1 VKINVIIATALLG
14 WGLWSLTAG
23 AQTLQGYDWAAGP
36 PDGGTDGAT
45 SMTMFMASHR
55 FQRHSVVTSDGAIHI
70 VVNKGINGTMY
81 TGALQIYTSIDNG
94 TTWTKT
100 HEFPGT
106 STYQTSTGAVST
118 DDVYLV
124 TATGEG
130 GTQYQYLEV
139 AYDRDAASGDEA
151 GLLYTE
157 LLYQSS
163 PSPSWTTI
171 TGYPQ
176 VVAQSD
182 TTTYQQPAFARDANG
197 DIWLADLEL
206 TSTAGLGTGQIMV
219 YERVTGTWSTGIT
232 ITNPTSYIEHAP
244 RPVYVPST
252 TTADIGLIFQSDN
265 CLYWVTIKGTT
276 VSSPAQELSSY
287 SNGTENNMQPTCNMP
302 TSQNLWND
310 TAASVA
316 TNPLTGDQY
325 LGFVIQYPSG
335 MSTTAVYALT
345 FEASTATWLT
355 SSGQL
360 LTGNQ
365 SPASSVYVKSTLQ
378 EVTVGG
384 TATYPNAYMFINDAP
399 GLDFSSSQT
408 LPTVSTTSYAFVD
421 YLDPNPNPT
430 NPTSFSN
437 PRIEAPEYIPYY
449 GALLSTVPVWEQYTS
464 NTSVTPETESL
475 IYWIDVPN

>member
-1 VKINVIIATALLG
+1 
-14 WGLWSLTAG
+14 
-23 AQTLQGYDWAAGP
+23 
-36 PDGGTDGAT
+36 
-45 SMTMFMASHR
+45 
-55 FQRHSVVTSDGAIHI
+55 
-70 VVNKGINGTMY
+70 
-81 TGALQIYTSIDNG
+81 
-94 TTWTKT
+94 
-100 HEFPGT
+100 
-106 STYQTSTGAVST
+106 
-118 DDVYLV
+118 
-124 TATGEG
+124 
-130 GTQYQYLEV
+130 
-139 AYDRDAASGDEA
+139 
-151 GLLYTE
+151 
-157 LLYQSS
+157 
-163 PSPSWTTI
+163 
-171 TGYPQ
+171 
-176 VVAQSD
+176 
-182 TTTYQQPAFARDANG
+182 
-197 DIWLADLEL
+197 
-206 TSTAGLGTGQIMV
+206 
-219 YERVTGTWSTGIT
+219 
-232 ITNPTSYIEHAP
+232 
-244 RPVYVPST
+244 
-252 TTADIGLIFQSDN
+252 
-265 CLYWVTIKGTT
+265 
-276 VSSPAQELSSY
+276 
-287 SNGTENNMQPTCNMP
+287 MP

-345 FEASTATWLT
+345 CEASTATWLT

-399 GLDFSSSQT
+399 GLDFSSTQT